1 MSYTNIPGQL
11 TDDWTSGT
19 ITSKMFLV
27 LVWLYTNAN
36 FKTGVVGDRKGKRV
50 TAAKIRD
57 EAWADEGEDRPCLRT
72 VQELLYRL
80 DKCGYITRLK
90 TLGKR
95 GSYKVILHNYAA
107 LIKGK
112 DGALKEVVLSPRDI
126 TDWRD
131 LPKLRCTD
139 DLDSDCAEASDDT
152 ALTLHGDCTE
162 ASALAL
168 VTL

>member
-36 FKTGVVGDRKGKRV
+36 FQTGVVGDRKGKRV

-57 EAWADEGEDRPCLRT
+57 EAWADDSENHRPCLRT
-72 VQELLYRL
+72 VQEYLYRL

-90 TLGKR
+90 VDGRK
-95 GSYKVILHNYAA
+95 GSYKVTIHNYTA
-107 LIKGK
+107 LI
-112 DGALKEVVLSPRDI
+112 
-126 TDWRD
+126 
-131 LPKLRCTD
+131 
-139 DLDSDCAEASDDT
+139 
-152 ALTLHGDCTE
+152 
-162 ASALAL
+162 
-168 VTL
+168 